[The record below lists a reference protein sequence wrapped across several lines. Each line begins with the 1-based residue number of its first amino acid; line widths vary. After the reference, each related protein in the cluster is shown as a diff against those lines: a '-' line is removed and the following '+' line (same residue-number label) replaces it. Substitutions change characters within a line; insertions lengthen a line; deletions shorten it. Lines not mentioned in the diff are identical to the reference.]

1 MRTIGTVV
9 RGVRAPIIREGDNIA
24 EVAAASVMEA
34 WKEAG
39 IEPRDRDVVAVTES
53 VVARSQGNY
62 ASVQDMAADVRAKL
76 GGETVGVIFPILSRN
91 RFAICLRG
99 VALGAKKVVLML
111 SYPSDEVGNC
121 LVSLDKLDEAR
132 PISSIHDIPAIG
144 RFIFT
149 LDSYIGMYQN
159 HKDLL
164 QYNDNFNNYITHLTV
179 RQEELAN
186 FHASLNSVNT
196 RLHMMYA
203 KAKEDKTFRTDI
215 PEEQFMRVTVQTM
228 MAACTH
234 YAGGFIWG
242 ATDNKDYT
250 GDLLLLK
257 EMILNYARNDANL

>member
-1 MRTIGTVV
+1 MGKSEKQMDKEQGRNQ
-9 RGVRAPIIREGDNIA
+9 RIIDTAFRLFVEKKIEAVSMD
-24 EVAAASVMEA
+24 EVA
-34 WKEAG
+34 KEAG
-39 IEPRDRDVVAVTES
+39 VGRATLFRCYNNKTELAIAVC
-53 VVARSQGNY
+53 
-62 ASVQDMAADVRAKL
+62 ASKWKA
-76 GGETVGVIFPILSRN
+76 
-91 RFAICLRG
+91 
-99 VALGAKKVVLML
+99 
-111 SYPSDEVGNC
+111 Y
-121 LVSLDKLDEAR
+121 LDKLDEVR

-164 QYNDNFNNYITHLTV
+164 QYNDNFSNYITHQTV

-215 PEEQFMRVTVQTM
+215 PEEQFMRVTVHTM

-250 GDLLLLK
+250 GDLLILK

>member
-1 MRTIGTVV
+1 M
-9 RGVRAPIIREGDNIA
+9 N
-24 EVAAASVMEA
+24 
-34 WKEAG
+34 
-39 IEPRDRDVVAVTES
+39 
-53 VVARSQGNY
+53 
-62 ASVQDMAADVRAKL
+62 
-76 GGETVGVIFPILSRN
+76 
-91 RFAICLRG
+91 
-99 VALGAKKVVLML
+99 
-111 SYPSDEVGNC
+111 
-121 LVSLDKLDEAR
+121 
-132 PISSIHDIPAIG
+132 IG

-164 QYNDNFNNYITHLTV
+164 QYNDNFNNYITHQTV

-215 PEEQFMRVTVQTM
+215 PEEQFMRVTVHTM

-250 GDLLLLK
+250 GDLLILK

>member
-1 MRTIGTVV
+1 MGKSEKQMDKEHERNQ
-9 RGVRAPIIREGDNIA
+9 RIIDTAFRLFVEKKIEAVSMD
-24 EVAAASVMEA
+24 EVA
-34 WKEAG
+34 KEAG
-39 IEPRDRDVVAVTES
+39 VGRATLFRCYNNKTE
-53 VVARSQGNY
+53 
-62 ASVQDMAADVRAKL
+62 
-76 GGETVGVIFPILSRN
+76 
-91 RFAICLRG
+91 
-99 VALGAKKVVLML
+99 
-111 SYPSDEVGNC
+111 
-121 LVSLDKLDEAR
+121 LDETR

-164 QYNDNFNNYITHLTV
+164 QYNDNFNNYITHQTV

-215 PEEQFMRVTVQTM
+215 PEEQFMRVTVHTM

-257 EMILNYARNDANL
+257 EMILSYAQNGTNL